1 MRKKSLLLAMLFLFC
16 TARVGLSLEPFCISG
31 PPVAESLIFAVMA
44 RMELAGESV
53 EFIPWNSPD
62 QARAMIATGKIQGAV
77 ITTTNAATFFNK
89 GVKTGIA
96 AVFDS
101 PLWVVSTNT
110 AREVP
115 LKGIIFFPFGHGEM
129 PGILFSTV
137 MGEELPGLEARH
149 TGGALESVNLM
160 LLGRGDHALLA
171 EPAASLA
178 VARSRDREGPMLFK
192 HLHLGREWEKKFTG
206 HSLFASA
213 LCVFGR
219 GLDHPERSKE
229 VIKGYHLAREW
240 MMQHPGKTI
249 ELAKKELPA
258 LAVQICDG
266 RLTQVGGELVSG
278 DAAFASTRFFLE
290 KIYEKNPGAVGG
302 KLPGPELFMDLR

>member
-1 MRKKSLLLAMLFLFC
+1 MKKRMLILAMLFLFC
-16 TARVGLSLEPFCISG
+16 TGRAGLCLESFCISG
-31 PPVAESLIFAVMA
+31 PPVAESLTFAVMA
-44 RMELAGESV
+44 RMGLAGEAV

-62 QARAMIATGKIQGAV
+62 QARAMIAAGKIQGAV
-77 ITTTNAATFFNK
+77 ITTTSAATFFNK
-89 GVKTGIA
+89 GVRTGIA

-115 LKGIIFFPFGHGEM
+115 LKGIILFPFGHGEM
-129 PGILFSTV
+129 PGLLFSTV
-137 MGEELPGLEARH
+137 MGEKIPGLEARH
-149 TGGALESVNLM
+149 TGGALESVNL
-160 LLGRGDHALLA
+160 LLLDRGDHALLA

-178 VARSRDREGPMLFK
+178 VDRSQNREGPMLFK
-192 HLHLGREWEKKFTG
+192 HLHLGREWERKFTG
-206 HSLFASA
+206 HSLYANA
-213 LCVFGR
+213 LCIFGKA
-219 GLDHPERSKE
+219 LDHPERIKNI
-229 VIKGYHLAREW
+229 IKGYHLAKEW
-240 MMQHPGKTI
+240 MTKHPDKAV
-249 ELAKKELPA
+249 ELAEKELPA

-278 DAAFASTRFFLE
+278 DAVFASTRFFLE